1 MVTLTQL
8 RDAALGGL
16 DRAVAEWTDLAAALD
31 GVVGRA
37 TTGVGGPLR
46 ASHWEGADA
55 DAAER
60 GVAARGEQVMVAA
73 QEARCVLTV
82 LDTAA
87 EQLRYAQHELRA
99 GLEEAAAAGFTVFED
114 GRLVA
119 ADPTRGADAAMVS
132 RRHELEQRLAVP
144 VRTATEVDTRCAQTL
159 ARLHPTGTADWA
171 DTAADG
177 ACVMA
182 LAGLDLATIPKGDPV
197 AAAKWWAG
205 LNASERAMY
214 LAGYPAVLGAMDG
227 LPTEIRDRA
236 NRVALAE
243 TKVALLAELAA
254 ARAKRDA
261 AGRTDDAKWRFR
273 VTALKERLAAIEG
286 LEATLRSGDDLYLM
300 GFSAKDDGRAIVAI
314 GNPDMAAHTAV
325 YVPGTGA
332 GLARIGSDVNR
343 MRSLWLAARQES
355 RGGGISTITWVG
367 YDAPDTLVHAISTAD
382 ADEAAPS
389 FARFLRGV
397 GVAQG
402 ISSNEHVTVIG
413 HSYGSVVVG
422 QAAHYSGGLF
432 ARDIVVAGSPGMHVT
447 RAKDLG
453 ISPRHVWVGAADGDL
468 VTDVGAGAHAPMSEN
483 DGVRRRVTPDAR
495 EFGANRFTSDG
506 SRGHSEYWSTANP
519 MSLNNQAAIVTGNYQ
534 DVRLE
539 WGERP

>member
-1 MVTLTQL
+1 MVTLAQL

-16 DRAVAEWTDLAAALD
+16 DRAVVEWTDLAAALD
-31 GVVGRA
+31 GLVGRA

-46 ASHWEGADA
+46 ASRWEGADA
-55 DAAER
+55 DAAAR
-60 GVAARGEQVMVAA
+60 GLAARGEQVMVAA

-87 EQLRYAQHELRA
+87 DQLRNAQRDLWA
-99 GLEEAAAAGFTVFED
+99 GLAEAAAAGFTVFED
-114 GRLVA
+114 GRMEP
-119 ADPTRGADAAMVS
+119 ADPTSRADAAMIS
-132 RRHELEQRLAVP
+132 RRHELEQLLAAP
-144 VRTATEVDTRCAQTL
+144 VRKATEVDTHCAETL
-159 ARLHPTGTADWA
+159 ARLYPTGTADWA

-177 ACVMA
+177 TCVMA
-182 LAGLDLATIPKGDPV
+182 LAGLDLATIPRGDPV

-205 LNASERAMY
+205 LNPSERAMY

-243 TKVALLAELAA
+243 AKAGLIAELAA

-261 AGRTDDAKWRFR
+261 AGRTDDAKWRLR

-300 GFSAKDDGRAIVAI
+300 GFSAKGDGRAIVAI
-314 GNPDMAAHTAV
+314 GNPDTAAHTAV

-332 GLARIGSDVNR
+332 GLARIGSHVSR

-355 RGGGISTITWVG
+355 RSGGVSTITWIG
-367 YDAPDTLVHAISTAD
+367 YDAPDTLAHAISTSSAN
-382 ADEAAPS
+382 EAAPA
-389 FARFLRGV
+389 FVRFLRGV
-397 GVAQG
+397 GVTQG
-402 ISSNEHVTVIG
+402 ISSNNHVTVIG

-422 QAAHYSGGLF
+422 QAAHYSGGLV
-432 ARDIVVAGSPGMHVT
+432 AQDVVVVGSPGLHAT
-447 RAKDLG
+447 KAEDLH
-453 ISPRHVWVGAADGDL
+453 ISPKHVWVGAAEGDL
-468 VTDVGAGAHAPMSEN
+468 VTSIGAGAHAPISEN
-483 DGVRRRVTPDAR
+483 AKVHRRVTPDDK

-506 SRGHSEYWSTANP
+506 SSGHSEYWSTSDP
-519 MSLNNQAAIVTGNYQ
+519 MSLDNQAAIITGNYK
-534 DVRLE
+534 DVRLI

>member
-16 DRAVAEWTDLAAALD
+16 DRAVAEWTELASALD
-31 GVVGRA
+31 GLVGRA
-37 TTGVGGPLR
+37 TTGVDGPLR
-46 ASHWEGADA
+46 ASRWEGADA

-87 EQLRYAQHELRA
+87 DRLRVAQQELWA
-99 GLEEAAAAGFTVFED
+99 GLAEAAASGFTVFED
-114 GRLVA
+114 GRVEP
-119 ADPTRGADAAMVS
+119 ADPTRRADGAMNS
-132 RRHELEQRLAVP
+132 RRHELERRLATSI
-144 VRTATEVDTRCAQTL
+144 RAATEVDAQCAQAL
-159 ARLHPTGTADWA
+159 GRLHPTGTADWA

-177 ACVMA
+177 ACVTA

-205 LNASERAMY
+205 LNPSERAMY

-227 LPTEIRDRA
+227 LPTEVRDRA

-243 TKVALLAELAA
+243 TKVALVAELAA

-286 LEATLRSGDDLYLM
+286 LEATLRSGGDLYLM
-300 GFSAKDDGRAIVAI
+300 GFSAKGDGRAIVAI
-314 GNPDMAAHTAV
+314 GNPDTAAHTAV
-325 YVPGTGA
+325 YVPGTGS
-332 GLARIGSDVNR
+332 GLAKIGVDVGR

-355 RGGGISTITWVG
+355 QGGEVSTIAWID
-367 YDAPDTLVHAISTAD
+367 YDAPDTLVHAMSTSN
-382 ADEAAPS
+382 ADEAAPV

-402 ISSNEHVTVIG
+402 ISSNNHVTVIG

-422 QAAHYSGGLF
+422 QAAHHSGGLF

-447 RAKDLG
+447 RAQDLG
-453 ISPRHVWVGAADGDL
+453 ISPRHVWVGAAEGDL
-468 VTDVGAGAHAPMSEN
+468 VTDFGAGAHAPMSEN
-483 DGVRRRVTPDAR
+483 GRVHRRVTPDVRA
-495 EFGANRFTSDG
+495 FGANRFTSDG
-506 SRGHSEYWSTANP
+506 SSGHSEYWSTSDP
-519 MSLNNQAAIVTGNYQ
+519 MSLNNQAAIITGNYH